1 MKTAYIAYSD
11 WGDGVIISRKAFQTE
26 HEAKAELEM
35 ILCEIA
41 EANEITYTPPESPQR
56 DEFEDILLDCAGTLH
71 FGVKKIKLD
80 W

>member
-11 WGDGVIISRKAFQTE
+11 WDDGVIISSKVFQTE

-41 EANEITYTPPESPQR
+41 EANEITYTPPENPQR
-56 DEFEDILLDCAGTLH
+56 DEFEEILLDCAGTFH
-71 FGVKKIKLD
+71 FGVHKVRLV